1 MLDPVTERGDARREV
16 VILTDAGR
24 SGADA
29 LDGASDLTVW
39 VGAGVGGRPDE
50 WELALDRLER
60 RPVVVAV
67 VSVASAADE
76 GWRRLVGHALALQ
89 LAVLVVAADDTPLAK
104 WPVALLDAR
113 PPIVDAADT
122 SWRASLLAI
131 VRRVDAGPTPPGDPP
146 ARPAATG
153 DPHRR
158 PAARGG
164 SAPTLQRRS
173 TTTSSS
179 RCTGLRPLHRK
190 RGTCCSSSLTS
201 RSSTGRQGGTRWPR
215 FGAKPRRCLGEAFDR
230 YGKLVDESAGPIRRG
245 SDIVIEPFLAG
256 ATFNPPT
263 VSFRW
268 EEPVH
273 RADFRFKVMA
283 DTGSRVRGGVRVFVG
298 AVVVGEVTFSVR
310 VGEAAPGDSVD
321 VDHTRRFRRVFAS
334 YAHDDAEVVLT
345 LADAA
350 KVLGVDYVID
360 VRDLRSGDD
369 WRHRIHELIEHVDT
383 FQLFWSSNA
392 LQSPYVLEECRHA
405 LSLGREGFIQ
415 PVYWEEPLL
424 LDPDRDAPPPAITRL
439 HFSKLAGPE
448 RRSAPLPPPPP
459 PAPPATATGARRA
472 TTGRRR
478 PPAPAPRVAA
488 RSRRSWVAG
497 AAAAVLVAAGAA
509 VTVAQLGRSPGSA
522 NPDVTPTAGKPPPTA
537 IDPTDPP
544 GTNVPTSCSWAD
556 GYLDAPSSEQRAIT
570 AAQPSM
576 EDLTRQLVLDAQAQ
590 AGASPPSRS
599 SISPAS
605 GPARMVSST
614 SSNSSATSSW
624 CRR

>member
-24 SGADA
+24 SSAGA

-39 VGAGVGGRPDE
+39 VGAGVGSRPDE
-50 WELALDRLER
+50 WELALDWLER

-76 GWRRLVGHALALQ
+76 GWRRLVGHALTLE

-146 ARPAATG
+146 ARPAVPET
-153 DPHRR
+153 PTVVR
-158 PAARGG
+158 PPEEARTHTPEAFDDDVQFTVYRP
-164 SAPTLQRRS
+164 SAVAPEAWNLLLVFAHKSELDRE
-173 TTTSSS
+173 
-179 RCTGLRPLHRK
+179 
-190 RGTCCSSSLTS
+190 
-201 RSSTGRQGGTRWPR
+201 TGRDPL
-215 FGAKPRRCLGEAFDR
+215 AEVRRQAEALLGEAFDR

-459 PAPPATATGARRA
+459 PAPPATATGRA
-472 TTGRRR
+472 APPPA
-478 PPAPAPRVAA
+478 PPAPARSA
-488 RSRRSWVAG
+488 SRRARG
-497 AAAAVLVAAGAA
+497 G
-509 VTVAQLGRSPGSA
+509 PG
-522 NPDVTPTAGKPPPTA
+522 
-537 IDPTDPP
+537 
-544 GTNVPTSCSWAD
+544 W
-556 GYLDAPSSEQRAIT
+556 
-570 AAQPSM
+570 
-576 EDLTRQLVLDAQAQ
+576 
-590 AGASPPSRS
+590 
-599 SISPAS
+599 
-605 GPARMVSST
+605 PARPPRCSSPQEQP
-614 SSNSSATSSW
+614 
-624 CRR
+624 

>member
-24 SGADA
+24 TGADA
-29 LDGASDLTVW
+29 LYGASDLMVW
-39 VGAGVGGRPDE
+39 VGAGVGDRPDE
-50 WELALDRLER
+50 WGLTLDRLER
-60 RPVVVAV
+60 RPVVVVV
-67 VSVASAADE
+67 VSVAATADE

-89 LAVLVVAADDTPLAK
+89 LEVLVVAADAAPLAE

-113 PPIVDAADT
+113 PPIVDAADP
-122 SWRASLLAI
+122 SWRTSLLAI
-131 VRRVDAGPTPPGDPP
+131 VRWVDAGPVPPGDPP
-146 ARPAATG
+146 ARPAAPET
-153 DPHRR
+153 
-158 PAARGG
+158 
-164 SAPTLQRRS
+164 PTVLPPPEAVRTQS
-173 TTTSSS
+173 
-179 RCTGLRPLHRK
+179 P
-190 RGTCCSSSLTS
+190 
-201 RSSTGRQGGTRWPR
+201 
-215 FGAKPRRCLGEAFDR
+215 EAFDDDVQFTVYRPSAVAPAAWNLLLVFAHKSELDRETGRDPLAEVRRQAEALLGDALDR
-230 YGKLVDESAGPIRRG
+230 YAKLVDESAGPIRRG

-283 DTGSRVRGGVRVFVG
+283 DAGSRVRGGVRVFVG

-310 VGEAAPGDSVD
+310 VGEVAPGDSVD

-369 WRHRIHELIEHVDT
+369 WQHRIHELIEQVDT

-392 LQSPYVLEECRHA
+392 LHSQFVLEECRHA

-448 RRSAPLPPPPP
+448 RRTAPLPPPPSPAASATATATATASAARAPP
-459 PAPPATATGARRA
+459 PAPPPPAPPPIAPP
-472 TTGRRR
+472 
-478 PPAPAPRVAA
+478 PPAPAPRRA
-488 RSRRSWVAG
+488 RG
-497 AAAAVLVAAGAA
+497 G
-509 VTVAQLGRSPGSA
+509 PGWPA
-522 NPDVTPTAGKPPPTA
+522 RPPP
-537 IDPTDPP
+537 
-544 GTNVPTSCSWAD
+544 
-556 GYLDAPSSEQRAIT
+556 Q
-570 AAQPSM
+570 
-576 EDLTRQLVLDAQAQ
+576 
-590 AGASPPSRS
+590 
-599 SISPAS
+599 
-605 GPARMVSST
+605 
-614 SSNSSATSSW
+614 
-624 CRR
+624 